1 MYVRILCDK
10 GQILNPWLCSLK
22 NVLDKCGLSN
32 LWCDHES
39 YHYNSSWIKTTI
51 NQRLRDQ
58 FLQKWHND
66 IQEST
71 KGVIYRIY
79 KTNGGVLLKEVNV
92 IVICVIVTKLVMNFM
107 LY

>member
-1 MYVRILCDK
+1 MFF
-10 GQILNPWLCSLK
+10 K
-22 NVLDKCGLSN
+22 NILDKCGLSN
-32 LWCDHES
+32 VWCDHES

-71 KGVIYRIY
+71 KGVIYRIF
-79 KTNGGVLLKEVNV
+79 KTNFECERYLLLLPSKLRKILELELIIFLLK
-92 IVICVIVTKLVMNFM
+92 
-107 LY
+107 